1 MREALIKKRTSEVG
15 WAGLSGAPNAQVAIL
30 RCLLV
35 LKRLYLDSIE
45 AKGCWRYGTVLVGYG
60 NKDMN
65 DPVFLPLCVLVSSM
79 LLSPRTDSTMP
90 FHVLPDVT
98 RVVVNRHRTQT

>member
-65 DPVFLPLCVLVSSM
+65 DPVFLSTVVCSCVVDVAVAADRFHDAFPRSS
-79 LLSPRTDSTMP
+79 
-90 FHVLPDVT
+90 
-98 RVVVNRHRTQT
+98 